1 MPELLPPPP
10 FTRTDPVTDVMHGVP
25 VVDPYRWL
33 EDGNSPETREWLS
46 QQTSY
51 AREYLDNIDGRD
63 RIERRIRELLEVT
76 TYDSVSASGDRY
88 VFRKRL
94 GTQEQPCICVRNG
107 NDGVDRVLVDPAT
120 RGEFWAVKPL
130 ATSPDGRVLAYEVKE
145 GGERTSHVEFVNVET
160 GERLSEILPHGY
172 LRGFAFAAD
181 SQSFYYSVEPANQ
194 LDGVERKLYHHTL
207 GTSLGHD
214 KAVLAAGTAQNTR
227 IGVISGPLSQ
237 LILVQRVLGRLVTDC
252 YLRSHKPNASATELL
267 AGIEYLLAPQFMG
280 ERIFALTDLD
290 APNLR
295 VVELQLKGEG
305 AINFKEIVPAT
316 NKLIQQWAI
325 VGEHIVLCYLERT
338 SFSLCIFDR
347 TGREVGQVSISEH
360 HTIRLIGDCG
370 NNDDFLFE
378 SESFFHSSSVHRYSI
393 SRKEQNTWC
402 WPSVSLDSAQH
413 SVRQVWYDSK
423 DGTRIPMFVVGR
435 REVLERERNPVI
447 LTSYGGFRASMTPQF
462 SVFVAFLMERG
473 CVFAL
478 PNIRGGG
485 EFGATWHLAARR
497 HLRQRAFDDFIA
509 AAEWLIEGGIAAAN
523 RIAIFGGSNSGLLVG
538 AALTQAPV
546 LFRAVVCMA
555 PLLDMLRYHLFDAAG
570 KWIDEYGTAEDPHDF
585 GALWGYSPYHRIR
598 DNTPYPAVMMVT
610 GDADQKCNPLHARKM
625 VARLQAATLSPYPV
639 ILDYSKHRGHTPVLP
654 LSTRV
659 QALSDRMAFLCDQ
672 LELGG

>member
-10 FTRTDPVTDVMHGVP
+10 LTRTDPVTDVMHGVA
-25 VVDPYRWL
+25 VADPYRWL

-51 AREYLDNIDGRD
+51 AREYLDGIDDRD

-76 TYDSVSASGDRY
+76 TYDSISASGDRY

-130 ATSPDGRVLAYEVKE
+130 ASSPDGRVLAYEVKQ
-145 GGERTSHVEFVNVET
+145 GGERTSRVELVNVET
-160 GERLSEILPHGY
+160 GARLPEVLPHGY
-172 LRGFAFAAD
+172 LRGFSFAPD

-194 LDGVERKLYHHTL
+194 SENVERKLYHHRF
-207 GTSLGHD
+207 GTSFND
-214 KAVLAAGTAQNTR
+214 DQVVLAAGTAENTR
-227 IGVISGPLSQ
+227 IGVVSGSSSQ
-237 LILVQRVLGRLVTDC
+237 IILVQRVLDRLVTDC
-252 YLRSHKPNASATELL
+252 YLRSHKPNADARELL
-267 AGIEYLLAPQFMG
+267 AGIDYLFVPQFMG
-280 ERIFALTDLD
+280 ERVFVLTDLD

-295 VVELQLKGEG
+295 VVELQLNAEG
-305 AINFKEIVPAT
+305 KVHFEEIVPAT
-316 NKLIQQWAI
+316 NKLIEQWAI

-338 SFSLCIFDR
+338 SFSLSVFDR
-347 TGREVGQVSISEH
+347 SGKEVGRVPIPEH

-370 NNDDFLFE
+370 NSDDFLFE
-378 SESFFHSSSVHRYSI
+378 SESFFHSSSIHRYSI
-393 SRKEQNTWC
+393 SRKEQNTWSR
-402 WPSVSLDSAQH
+402 PSVSLDSAQYG
-413 SVRQVWYDSK
+413 VRQVRFDSK
-423 DGTRIPMFVVGR
+423 DGTPIPMFLVGS

-485 EFGATWHLAARR
+485 EFGAAWHLAARR

-509 AAEWLIEGGIAAAN
+509 AAEWLVESGIAAAN

-538 AALTQAPV
+538 AALTQSPA

-555 PLLDMLRYHLFDAAG
+555 PLLDMLRYHLFDGAG
-570 KWIDEYGTAEDPHDF
+570 KWIDEYGTAQDPHDF

-598 DNTPYPAVMMVT
+598 DNTPYPAVMMVS
-610 GDADQKCNPLHARKM
+610 GDADQKCNPLHTRKM
-625 VARLQAATLSPYPV
+625 VARLQAASSSPYPV

-654 LSTRV
+654 LSIRI
-659 QALSDRMAFLCDQ
+659 QALADRMAFLCDQ
-672 LELGG
+672 LDLRR